1 MKKKNEILWSLKLA
15 NCRNNQSFS
24 GYTENKLH
32 ELKTKKIKSSNTSN
46 TIKEIH
52 KKHLL
57 PRVQWVLNDNVFW
70 KVGGNAADRSGV
82 TNRLSRYIY
91 LYINLNFFFQMNVL
105 FIHVRVCQPC
115 LYQTCRDGAET
126 DPAIRKREFQTMKI
140 SISKLSAIL
149 NLSFVKKP
157 KTFKIF

>member
-1 MKKKNEILWSLKLA
+1 MCFINFLSIFSFEKKNEILWSLKLA

-32 ELKTKKIKSSNTSN
+32 ELKKKKIKSSNTSN

-91 LYINLNFFFQMNVL
+91 LYINLKFFFSNE
-105 FIHVRVCQPC
+105 C
-115 LYQTCRDGAET
+115 LIYTCKGLLALLVSNLQGWCRDGSSNTEKGVPN
-126 DPAIRKREFQTMKI
+126 DENQYK
-140 SISKLSAIL
+140 
-149 NLSFVKKP
+149 
-157 KTFKIF
+157 

>member
-1 MKKKNEILWSLKLA
+1 MCELLKMYMTWFVFHQFFKHFFVLKKKNEILWSLKLA

-57 PRVQWVLNDNVFW
+57 PLVQWVLNDNVFW
-70 KVGGNAADRSGV
+70 KVGENAADRSGV

-105 FIHVRVCQPC
+105 FIHVRVC
-115 LYQTCRDGAET
+115 
-126 DPAIRKREFQTMKI
+126 
-140 SISKLSAIL
+140 
-149 NLSFVKKP
+149 
-157 KTFKIF
+157 

>member
-1 MKKKNEILWSLKLA
+1 MA

-57 PRVQWVLNDNVFW
+57 PRVQWVLNDNGFW

-91 LYINLNFFFQMNVL
+91 LYSNLNFFSSNECLIYTCKGLLALLVWCIKLAGMVQRRIQQYGKGSSKRWKSVL
-105 FIHVRVCQPC
+105 VNWV
-115 LYQTCRDGAET
+115 LYWT
-126 DPAIRKREFQTMKI
+126 FH
-140 SISKLSAIL
+140 SSKNQKHLKYL
-149 NLSFVKKP
+149 KVL
-157 KTFKIF
+157 